1 MNASAFALASA
12 AALVLTLAPAQ
23 AADKASKDKA
33 TRIETRV
40 ETLRIGPDGE
50 IACSGDAALCD
61 AVRAH
66 GGPGQRDV
74 RQLILR
80 GGPDGLRGPGAFAFS
95 PEARGP
101 RSVTQ
106 CTRSEAKDT
115 APGEKTYTL
124 TCTERQIGENEV
136 VFLDRN
142 GPGFAFA
149 PPAPPEPPA
158 PPARP

>member
-1 MNASAFALASA
+1 MNASAFALAST
-12 AALVLTLAPAQ
+12 AALLLTLAPAQ
-23 AADKASKDKA
+23 AAEKAPKDKA
-33 TRIETRV
+33 PRVETRIETLRV
-40 ETLRIGPDGE
+40 GPDGQIE
-50 IACSGDAALCD
+50 CSGDAVLCD
-61 AVRAH
+61 AVREHRGHGGREARRIILH
-66 GGPGQRDV
+66 GGPE
-74 RQLILR
+74 
-80 GGPDGLRGPGAFAFS
+80 GLRGPGAFAFS

-106 CTRSEAKDT
+106 CTRSEAKDS

-149 PPAPPEPPA
+149 PPAPPA